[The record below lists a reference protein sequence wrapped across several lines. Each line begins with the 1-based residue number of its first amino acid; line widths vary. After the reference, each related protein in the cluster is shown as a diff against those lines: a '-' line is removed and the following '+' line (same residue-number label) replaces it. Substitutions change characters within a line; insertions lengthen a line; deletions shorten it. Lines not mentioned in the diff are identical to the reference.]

1 MNLII
6 QGLGAIGIIA
16 SIISFQ
22 CKNHK
27 KILLFRT
34 LNEFFFGIQFLLL
47 GAYTGMAMN
56 FVGCVRNVIFSN
68 RVENKKSTRVPVV
81 IFCMMFVA
89 FGILTWQGKR
99 SILVI
104 AAKLLSTI
112 AYGNKNETVV
122 RTIIFIASTC
132 WLIYNAMAGSV
143 AGILCESFSLG
154 SLIIGIMKYDIIPK
168 VKKITAVDNRGGIAY
183 TDIDEWRGGF

>member
-34 LNEFFFGIQFLLL
+34 LNEFFFGIQYFLL
-47 GAYTGMAMN
+47 GAYTGMATN
-56 FVGCVRNVIFSN
+56 FVGCVRNVIFSK
-68 RVENKKSTRVPVV
+68 RVENKKSTRITIALFS
-81 IFCMMFVA
+81 IFFTA
-89 FGILTWQGKR
+89 FGILTWQGVK

-122 RTIIFIASTC
+122 RSVIFVTSTC
-132 WLIYNAMAGSV
+132 WLVYNVAAGSAAGV
-143 AGILCESFSLG
+143 LCEAFTLCSLIVGIL
-154 SLIIGIMKYDIIPK
+154 KYDVLPR
-168 VKKITAVDNRGGIAY
+168 VKKQTNH
-183 TDIDEWRGGF
+183 

>member
-34 LNEFFFGIQFLLL
+34 LNEFFFGIQLLLL

-68 RVENKKSTRVPVV
+68 RVENKKSTKGPIVL
-81 IFCMMFVA
+81 FCMMFVA

-122 RTIIFIASTC
+122 RTIIFVTSTC

-168 VKKITAVDNRGGIAY
+168 VKKIISR
-183 TDIDEWRGGF
+183 